1 MRHFQNSFFSD
12 YLSTNSPTSRKFCLI
27 LRKSFASLKLCPK
40 IKNPEMGAS
49 VCKKLHIKRTAF
61 KTWTRTL
68 NPEKY
73 HTEKVTHID
82 RANNWSF
89 KIIHFIWKPQNLTLY
104 GRHVQL
110 KWVYLNV
117 NTSHS
122 FLDPYLFSICSH
134 LFIYFCYIFWNTEEL
149 SCMAQKYKKNCLM
162 IF

>member
-1 MRHFQNSFFSD
+1 MLD
-12 YLSTNSPTSRKFCLI
+12 MVLSTPLVTHLIEDTSSCWRVFYFGKKGLHYSCFLKKMWDIFRTAFFQIISRQIPPHLENSVLFYK
-27 LRKSFASLKLCPK
+27 KSFASLKLCPK
-40 IKNPEMGAS
+40 IKNPGMGAS

-117 NTSHS
+117 
-122 FLDPYLFSICSH
+122 
-134 LFIYFCYIFWNTEEL
+134 
-149 SCMAQKYKKNCLM
+149 KYVS
-162 IF
+162 